1 MAHPSDPTPSRTSPS
16 YPSFTG
22 EQPAYQAYRSLHI
35 GFTVLPIVMGV
46 DKFFN
51 LLGNWEAYLA
61 PVILGY
67 AHLAAHTFMMVVGVI
82 EVIAGLLV
90 AFRPRIGAYIV
101 MLWLCGIIVNLLLIP
116 GHYDIAV
123 RDFGLLIGAFALAR
137 LSRDFGPYPKL

>member
-1 MAHPSDPTPSRTSPS
+1 MAHASVATASRPHSS
-16 YPSFTG
+16 YPASIAG
-22 EQPAYQAYRSLHI
+22 QPAYQAYRSLHI
-35 GFTVLPIVMGV
+35 GFTILPIVMGV

-82 EVIAGLLV
+82 EIIAGLLV
-90 AFRPRIGAYIV
+90 AFRPRIGAYVI

-137 LSRDFGPYPKL
+137 LARDFGPHPKL